1 MIKGIYPYYKETYVG
16 ERDCFPD
23 LKMTPSA
30 MLILVQEVSGG
41 HLASLGYD
49 YERLLE
55 EGIVF
60 MLSSSATK
68 ILRTPICGEKI
79 IAATCPAKS
88 VGAHM
93 MRETV
98 LLSES
103 EEVLAVIEASW
114 VMLDTHTGR
123 ILRPS
128 ALKVKLPL
136 LEKYEPFKEVWNM
149 RFSEEGEFKEE
160 RQVKLSDLDRNRH
173 MNNTVYAKVITDLFP
188 EEILEGNIEE
198 ISIKYKKQA
207 KLGDTL
213 SLYTRREGDTY
224 YINAKANNDL
234 YFQGSIA
241 LSKNKS

>member
-1 MIKGIYPYYKETYVG
+1 MIKGIYPYYKSAAVG
-16 ERDCFPD
+16 ERDCFPN
-23 LKMTPSA
+23 LKMTPAA

-49 YERLLE
+49 YDRLLE
-55 EGIVF
+55 DGIVF

-68 ILRTPICGEKI
+68 IFRTPCCGENI
-79 IAATCPAKS
+79 LVATCPAKS

-98 LLSES
+98 LLDEN
-103 EEVLAVIEASW
+103 ENVLAVTEASW

-149 RFSEEGEFKEE
+149 RFSDEGELCDE
-160 RQVKLSDLDRNRH
+160 RRVRLSDLDRNLH
-173 MNNTVYAKVITDLFP
+173 MNNTVYAKVMTDLFP
-188 EEILEGNIEE
+188 EEILESDIDE
-198 ISIKYKKQA
+198 ISIKYRKQA

-224 YINAKANNDL
+224 YINAKANSEL

-241 LSKNKS
+241 LNKNKS